1 MQLEHLF
8 RLSFNFLIDVH
19 YKEVKITSDEAMKA
33 AVNDGLGKYTKKT
46 DVLITNYK
54 ENFILTCSMC

>member
-1 MQLEHLF
+1 
-8 RLSFNFLIDVH
+8 
-19 YKEVKITSDEAMKA
+19 VKITSDEAMKA